1 MEEHERDALMATSF
15 MPNDTT
21 INVDA
26 ELQHHQQL
34 NGAHRGMDE
43 MLFTGSNVL
52 SSLRSQRMTLKGAH
66 KKMLDVANT
75 LGLSNTVMR
84 LIERRST
91 QDRYVLFIGMA
102 VTVIIMLL
110 VWRYLG

>member
-15 MPNDTT
+15 TPNDTT

-52 SSLRSQRMTLKGAH
+52 SSLRNQRMTLKGAH

-91 QDRYVLFIGMA
+91 QDRYVLFIGMV

-110 VWRYLG
+110 VWKYLG